1 MCGFCSEV
9 ALDSSK
15 QSPGVFWKKLP
26 NNKPQDFGLVHLIED
41 CNFINSCSSMFNS
54 YFTSSVIDEQ
64 ILNFTE
70 DDFTNHPSVIAI
82 TNRYYQLNE

>member
-1 MCGFCSEV
+1 
-9 ALDSSK
+9 
-15 QSPGVFWKKLP
+15 
-26 NNKPQDFGLVHLIED
+26 
-41 CNFINSCSSMFNS
+41 MFNS